1 MTPIQSTRPVA
12 ETLSYRLA
20 NSGLFRFFALWIGAA
35 VAFVIPVVM
44 VLLIIEDPYTGG
56 SRDIWLAILGL
67 VFALIYMVIVGGWLG
82 RVIKRAMRDV
92 DAWATAIG
100 LERTGTTTLSTGLR
114 IDPLSRSGRHRV
126 VAGWSGTYRGHNVE
140 VLHYFVNSGT
150 NKSPEITRNTIIGVT
165 SARPTSHYVEVLPQ
179 RRLEDV
185 LVRAG
190 AQDIELGIDDFD
202 RAWRLR
208 ADEEQAARALVTP
221 SVAMILARSADVGMR
236 IAWDKSVVVG
246 VTRAHEARTA
256 DLARRLDVLV
266 DVAAATPGYSATHAS
281 GDGSPKASGVS
292 AAEAAHPRASRKVS
306 TSGMSFLVMLAGFAL
321 LLGGSWIWG
330 RFEQPVIG
338 GILAF
343 IGFVIVM
350 KPSPVVGVIDR
361 LRRRS

>member
-1 MTPIQSTRPVA
+1 M
-12 ETLSYRLA
+12 
-20 NSGLFRFFALWIGAA
+20 
-35 VAFVIPVVM
+35 
-44 VLLIIEDPYTGG
+44 
-56 SRDIWLAILGL
+56 
-67 VFALIYMVIVGGWLG
+67 
-82 RVIKRAMRDV
+82 
-92 DAWATAIG
+92 
-100 LERTGTTTLSTGLR
+100 
-114 IDPLSRSGRHRV
+114 
-126 VAGWSGTYRGHNVE
+126 
-140 VLHYFVNSGT
+140 
-150 NKSPEITRNTIIGVT
+150 
-165 SARPTSHYVEVLPQ
+165 EVLPQ
-179 RRLEDV
+179 RGFENV

-266 DVAAATPGYSATHAS
+266 DVAGATPGYSATHAS
-281 GDGSPKASGVS
+281 GDGPPKATAVD
-292 AAEAAHPRASRKVS
+292 AAEAERPRASRKVS

-350 KPSPVVGVIDR
+350 KPSPVVGVINR